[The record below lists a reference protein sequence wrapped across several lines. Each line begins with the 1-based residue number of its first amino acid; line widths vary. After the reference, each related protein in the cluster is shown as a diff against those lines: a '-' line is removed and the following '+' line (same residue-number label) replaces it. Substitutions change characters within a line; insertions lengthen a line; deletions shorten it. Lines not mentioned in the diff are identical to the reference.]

1 MNRVHFSSDI
11 SFLTLDLSGL
21 AADTIE
27 GFRDELDQYW
37 FAGYG
42 RDADGPVDS
51 SGFEHVMVGELDGSS
66 VSGFHNWIEFYVQE
80 RDGDLQFEDLTR
92 DCEVQIFLQSFRD
105 STISQL
111 FLQKKT
117 LSTYIFP
124 ARLHQS
130 IF

>member
-1 MNRVHFSSDI
+1 MHIFPLRFRSS
-11 SFLTLDLSGL
+11 TLYDSGL

-66 VSGFHNWIEFYVQE
+66 VSGFHNWVEFYVQE
-80 RDGDLQFEDLTR
+80 RDGDLQFGDLTG
-92 DCEVQIFLQSFRD
+92 DCEVQV
-105 STISQL
+105 
-111 FLQKKT
+111 K
-117 LSTYIFP
+117 
-124 ARLHQS
+124 
-130 IF
+130 